1 MMKTT
6 KYILASLLA
15 AMTLTACDKDGD
27 TITVSGNGA
36 QPVVLTGSGDAVLDK
51 DNATKLALTL
61 NWTDNS
67 RLSTNDEQVQA
78 PVGTIVNT
86 LQFANSSTF
95 ETPIDFVIETGETS
109 KQYTAQ
115 ELNSI
120 VGRVGLESDVAST
133 LYIRV
138 RSVLSNN
145 TEPEYSNV
153 YQVQVTPYSI
163 DMSIG
168 FVLNSDRTDSGC
180 TLSSPNS
187 DGIYSGFMGASGW
200 YNWWLQE
207 GNGIVWGNIGDDGGG
222 KPFVLSSND
231 AHWNFWFPGLSGC
244 YYTVVNTIR
253 QEWSALYIPSLTV
266 SGDISGEMT
275 YDRKTNKWT
284 LTYNAT
290 TTGTATIQ
298 ISGTGSQYNSQTGTD
313 DDAAIST
320 SVNFAQENGQL
331 VLSETPSNLTIN
343 VPATGEMSLILDLS
357 NPKEWTCKAAEGSD
371 TPAEVQQHIYVLGND
386 DTWNYD
392 QYLTLYDEDNLCYA
406 AAVNFNC
413 SWGYYFS
420 KEYQGWDH
428 INQDPNSAD
437 RKLIANGTDNSNIQ
451 APGKGLYV
459 TIASLG
465 WMSYW
470 YGMDAPITSVSCAG
484 FNDEWDMITM
494 TPDAEHPGVYT
505 AQITATKDTP
515 WGVQVLMNSS
525 WDYSFGTYSD
535 GTLRWTK
542 KENAAPKGWET
553 GRTYTF
559 TVDLCKSIYSL
570 IVTE

>member
-1 MMKTT
+1 MKTT

-15 AMTLTACDKDGD
+15 AMALTACDKDGD
-27 TITVSGNGA
+27 IITIGTAAGA
-36 QPVVLTGSGDAVLDK
+36 QSVELTGSGDVVLDK
-51 DNATKLALTL
+51 DNATGLALTL

-67 RLSTNDEQVQA
+67 RLSTNDERVQA
-78 PVGTIVNT
+78 PVGTVVNT
-86 LQFANSSTF
+86 LQISGTNTF
-95 ETPIDFVIETGETS
+95 ESPIEVVIEKGETS
-109 KQYTAQ
+109 KQFTAQ

-120 VGRVGLESDVAST
+120 AGRAGLESNVASP

-138 RSVLSNN
+138 RSVLSGN
-145 TEPEYSNV
+145 TDAQYSNV
-153 YQVQVTPYSI
+153 YQMLVTPYSI
-163 DMSIG
+163 DMSVG
-168 FVLNSDRTDSGC
+168 FVLNADRSDSGC
-180 TLSSPNS
+180 TLASPNS

-200 YNWWLQE
+200 YNWWLLE
-207 GNGIVWGNIGDDGGG
+207 GNGIVWGNVGDDGGG

-231 AHWNFWFPGLSGC
+231 AHWNFWFPGQAGC
-244 YYTVVNTIR
+244 YYVVVNTIR

-266 SGDISGEMT
+266 SGDITGEMT

-284 LTYNAT
+284 LAYNAAT
-290 TTGTATIQ
+290 AGTATIQ

-313 DDAAIST
+313 DASAVST
-320 SVNFAQENGQL
+320 PVSLALEDGQL
-331 VLSETPSNLTIN
+331 VLSQTPSDLTVNI
-343 VPATGEMSLILDLS
+343 PAAGEVSLSLDLS
-357 NPKEWTCKAAEGSD
+357 NPKQWTCEAVEGSD
-371 TPAEVQQHIYVLGND
+371 TPVEVQKILYVLGND

-428 INQDPNSAD
+428 INQDPNTTE
-437 RKLIANGTDNSNIQ
+437 RKLIADSSDDNNIQ

-470 YGMDAPITSVSCAG
+470 YGMDEPISSVSCAG
-484 FNDEWDMITM
+484 FNDQWDMIAM

-505 AQITATKDTP
+505 AQVTATADTP
-515 WGVQVLMNSS
+515 WGVQVLLNGS
-525 WDYSFGTYSD
+525 WEYWFGTYSD
-535 GTLRWTK
+535 GSLLWTK
-542 KENAAPKGWET
+542 KENAAPKGWEV
-553 GRTYTF
+553 GKTYTF
-559 TVDLCKSIYSL
+559 TVDLCKCTYTL
-570 IVTE
+570 TE